1 MSNKKF
7 NFQEHSNN
15 LSSIEKNSK
24 KIFIKSKDSKICW
37 RIWGKG
43 NPIIFLHGGY
53 GSWAHWVKQ
62 VLPFSKNH
70 RVLVPDMP
78 GFGESEDLS
87 LPHSPEKIASNL
99 ADTLEDLISTE
110 DKPIICGFS
119 FGGLISGHLSYE
131 LIQRKFRPKKLILV
145 GPGGLGAKR
154 GDMETMIAR
163 HSKMSEEE
171 IYNAHQTNLKILMMH
186 NSQKVDNL
194 SVHIQKQNTDAHRI
208 KSRPISATDTLTK
221 ILEKQDVPL
230 FVVWGEK
237 DASVGVYLE
246 DRMAI
251 LRRVNKNVRF
261 HVEYN
266 IGHWIM
272 YENENIFNKILED
285 IIQD

>member
-70 RVLVPDMP
+70 KVLVPDMP
-78 GFGESEDLS
+78 GFGESDDLS

-131 LIQRKFRPKKLILV
+131 LIQRKFEPKKLILV

-154 GDMETMIAR
+154 GDMKTMIAR

-186 NSQKVDNL
+186 NSQKVDDF

>member
-7 NFQEHSNN
+7 NFQEHFNH
-15 LSSIEKNSK
+15 LSLIEKNSK

-53 GSWAHWVKQ
+53 GSWAHWIKQ

-78 GFGESEDLS
+78 GFGESDDLS

-99 ADTLEDLISTE
+99 ADTLEDLISVE
-110 DKPIICGFS
+110 DKLIICGFS

-186 NSQKVDNL
+186 NSQKVDNF

-251 LRRVNKNVRF
+251 LRKVNKNVRF
-261 HVEYN
+261 HVEFN

>member
-7 NFQEHSNN
+7 NFKEHSNN

-78 GFGESEDLS
+78 GFGESDDLS
-87 LPHSPEKIASNL
+87 LPHSPEKISSNL

-131 LIQRKFRPKKLILV
+131 LIQRKFGPKKLILV

-154 GDMETMIAR
+154 GDMKTMIAR

-186 NSQKVDNL
+186 NSQKVDDF